1 MVGLRISC
9 IPYNGP
15 HRPEVSYLSPTCV
28 MQPASQRDATQHG
41 LRSHACT
48 QLRGQKPRTDTAV
61 SCVFLDARRTRRR
74 WWPSINFRE
83 KNIVWN
89 IEFEMN
95 WWSWYTQFERKE
107 GIFEYFGGKVE
118 RSWINRTRII
128 RNIYYSF
135 HCRIRSWKRVIF

>member
-61 SCVFLDARRTRRR
+61 SCVFLLQDEPGDGDGQVSTLERRTSFGTSNSRRIDDKR
-74 WWPSINFRE
+74 NSN
-83 KNIVWN
+83 
-89 IEFEMN
+89 
-95 WWSWYTQFERKE
+95 ERKE
-107 GIFEYFGGKVE
+107 YLNILEGKLREVE
-118 RSWINRTRII
+118 LIERE
-128 RNIYYSF
+128 
-135 HCRIRSWKRVIF
+135 

>member
-48 QLRGQKPRTDTAV
+48 QLRGQKPRTDTTV
-61 SCVFLDARRTRRR
+61 LCFSMQDEGDATRWPSVNLRERRDVWNSLTRRITIR
-74 WWPSINFRE
+74 DR
-83 KNIVWN
+83 VD
-89 IEFEMN
+89 
-95 WWSWYTQFERKE
+95 QFERKE
-107 GIFEYFGGKVE
+107 GYFKGIKFSNFQRE
-118 RSWINRTRII
+118 S
-128 RNIYYSF
+128 
-135 HCRIRSWKRVIF
+135 